1 MESLQPLFQIR
12 TKKLAALILDARL
25 KSGKS
30 AEACAEHAGLSL
42 DDYQLIE
49 KGRLAPTL
57 PQIEQ
62 VAYFLRVPLEH
73 FWDDQTLSSAPL
85 ETALDPAE
93 HNQQRQKEIGQR
105 LVESRTAADMTAEQL
120 AEQMGIDL
128 QTWLEYESGN
138 LPIPLPV
145 LDAVLSILKKPVEDF
160 FPQGGELGLWLKQ
173 LEFTKQYFDLPED
186 LQNFILKPVN
196 RPYLELAVRLST
208 LSVDKLR
215 AVAEGLL
222 EITY

>member
-1 MESLQPLFQIR
+1 MESLQLLFQIR

-30 AEACAEHAGLSL
+30 AEECAAHAGLSME
-42 DDYQLIE
+42 DYQQIE

-57 PQIEQ
+57 PQIELI
-62 VAYFLRVPLEH
+62 AYFLRVPLEH
-73 FWDDQTLSSAPL
+73 FWDDQTIPTTSSVPL
-85 ETALDPAE
+85 KPDD
-93 HNQQRQKEIGQR
+93 HNEQRQKEISQR
-105 LVESRTAADMTAEQL
+105 LVEIRTAAEMTAEQL
-120 AEQMGIDL
+120 AEKLGIDF

-138 LPIPLPV
+138 RPIPLPV
-145 LDAVLSILKKPVEDF
+145 LDAALSRLEQPVEDF
-160 FPQGGELGLWLKQ
+160 FPRGGELGLWLKQ
-173 LEFTKQYFDLPED
+173 QEFTRQYFDLPED
-186 LQNFILKPVN
+186 LQDFILKPVN